1 MIMDKKKLIVLVTGS
16 NGQLGCAIR
25 AAARGSSDRYVFT
38 DISTLPGE
46 ETVYLD
52 VTNPAAVDI
61 VCESEKV
68 DVIINCAGY
77 TDVEGAEGDPGTA
90 ALLNTEVP
98 RTLASVCRSRRS
110 TLIHISTD
118 YVFSGQASEPIKED
132 AAPAPS
138 SVYGTS
144 KLAGEKAILDSAC
157 SSIIIRT
164 GWMFSRYG
172 RNFVKTMIAL
182 TRDRDQLRVVCDQ
195 VGTPT
200 SADDLAAFLVEM
212 ISSRKLGEKGIYNY
226 SNLGVTS
233 WYDFAM
239 AIRDLS
245 GNDCEITPC
254 RSSEYPQKARR
265 PHYSVL
271 DKSLV
276 QKTFGIAI
284 PHWYESLKKCMEEIN
299 GN

>member
-1 MIMDKKKLIVLVTGS
+1 MDKKKLNVLVTGG
-16 NGQLGCAIR
+16 NGQLGCALR
-25 AAARGSSDRYVFT
+25 AAAKGSPDRYIFT

-61 VCESEKV
+61 VCGSEKV

-90 ALLNTEVP
+90 ALLNTEVA
-98 RTLASVCRSRRS
+98 RTLAALCRSRRA
-110 TLIHISTD
+110 TLIHISSD
-118 YVFSGQASEPIKED
+118 YIFSGQASEPIKED
-132 AAPAPS
+132 AAPAPLN
-138 SVYGTS
+138 VYGTS

-164 GWMFSRYG
+164 AWMFSRYG
-172 RNFVKTMIAL
+172 RNFVKTMLGL
-182 TRDRDQLRVVCDQ
+182 TRDRDQLRVVSDQ

-200 SADDLAAFLVEM
+200 FADDLAAFIVDI
-212 ISSRKLGEKGIYNY
+212 ISSRRLGEKGIYNY
-226 SNLGVTS
+226 TNQGVTS
-233 WYDFAM
+233 WYDFAT

-245 GNDCEITPC
+245 GASCEIIPC
-254 RSSEYPQKARR
+254 HSSEYPQKARR

-271 DKSLV
+271 DKTLV
-276 QKTFGIAI
+276 QKTFGISI
-284 PHWYESLKKCMEEIN
+284 PHWYESLKKCIAQIN

>member
-1 MIMDKKKLIVLVTGS
+1 MDKKKLNVLVTGG
-16 NGQLGCAIR
+16 NGQLGCALR
-25 AAARGSSDRYVFT
+25 AAAKGSSDRYIFT

-61 VCESEKV
+61 VCSSEKV

-90 ALLNTEVP
+90 ALLNTEVA
-98 RTLASVCRSRRS
+98 RTLASVCRARRA
-110 TLIHISTD
+110 TLIHISSD
-118 YVFSGQASEPIKED
+118 YIFSGQASEPIKED
-132 AAPAPS
+132 AAPAPLN
-138 SVYGTS
+138 VYGAS

-164 GWMFSRYG
+164 AWMFSRYG
-172 RNFVKTMIAL
+172 RNFVKTMLGL
-182 TRDRDQLRVVCDQ
+182 TRDRDQLRVVSDQ

-200 SADDLAAFLVEM
+200 FADDLAAFIVEI
-212 ISSRKLGEKGIYNY
+212 ISSRRLGEKGIYNY
-226 SNLGVTS
+226 TNQGVTS
-233 WYDFAM
+233 WYDFAT

-245 GNDCEITPC
+245 GASCEIIPC
-254 RSSEYPQKARR
+254 HSSEYPQKARR

-276 QKTFGIAI
+276 QKTFGISI
-284 PHWYESLKKCMEEIN
+284 PHWYESLKKCIAQIN

>member
-1 MIMDKKKLIVLVTGS
+1 MDKKKLNVLVTGG
-16 NGQLGCAIR
+16 NGQLGCALR
-25 AAARGSSDRYVFT
+25 AAAKGSSDRYIFT

-61 VCESEKV
+61 VCSSEKV
-68 DVIINCAGY
+68 DVIINCASY

-90 ALLNTEVP
+90 ALLNTEVA
-98 RTLASVCRSRRS
+98 RTLASVCRARRA
-110 TLIHISTD
+110 TLIHISSD
-118 YVFSGQASEPIKED
+118 YIFSGQASEPIKED
-132 AAPAPS
+132 AAPAPLN
-138 SVYGTS
+138 VYGAS
-144 KLAGEKAILDSAC
+144 KLAGEKAIADSAC

-164 GWMFSRYG
+164 AWMFSRYG
-172 RNFVKTMIAL
+172 RNFVKTMLGL
-182 TRDRDQLRVVCDQ
+182 TRDRDQLRVVSDQ

-200 SADDLAAFLVEM
+200 FADDLAAFIVEI
-212 ISSRKLGEKGIYNY
+212 ISSRHLGEKGIYNY
-226 SNLGVTS
+226 TNQGVTS
-233 WYDFAM
+233 WYDFAT

-245 GNDCEITPC
+245 GASCEIIPC
-254 RSSEYPQKARR
+254 HSSEYPQKARR

-276 QKTFGIAI
+276 QKTFGISI
-284 PHWYESLKKCMEEIN
+284 PHWYESLKKCIAQIN

>member
-1 MIMDKKKLIVLVTGS
+1 MDKKKLNVLVTGG
-16 NGQLGCAIR
+16 NGQLGCALR
-25 AAARGSSDRYVFT
+25 AAAKGSSDRYVFT
-38 DISTLPGE
+38 DISSLPGE

-52 VTNPAAVDI
+52 VTNPAAVEL

-68 DVIINCAGY
+68 DVIINCASY

-90 ALLNTEVP
+90 ALLNTEVA
-98 RTLASVCRSRRS
+98 RTLAAVCRARRA

-118 YVFSGQASEPIKED
+118 YIFSGQASEPIKED
-132 AAPAPS
+132 AAPAPLN
-138 SVYGTS
+138 VYGAS

-164 GWMFSRYG
+164 AWMFSRYG
-172 RNFVKTMIAL
+172 RNFVKTMMGL
-182 TRDRDQLRVVCDQ
+182 TRDRDQLRVVSDQ

-200 SADDLAAFLVEM
+200 FAEDLAAFIVD
-212 ISSRKLGEKGIYNY
+212 IITSRRLGEKGIYNY
-226 SNLGVTS
+226 TNLGVAS
-233 WYDFAM
+233 WYDFAT

-245 GNDCEITPC
+245 GASCEITPC
-254 RSSEYPQKARR
+254 HSSEYPQKARR
-265 PHYSVL
+265 PHFSVL
-271 DKSLV
+271 DKTLV

-284 PHWYESLKKCMEEIN
+284 PHWYESLKKCIAQIN